1 MMLTTTSTQTRS
13 LRAAYGVR
21 AAPRPAVVV
30 GRRPCKPV
38 CFKEKDSI
46 DETTTSPTSAKKSAP
61 SVPTPGAVPSPFPS
75 ETGET
80 LSNASSSSLHTFGT
94 RAVNLGPVAT
104 TLYPALQ
111 YATIA
116 AAAAA
121 IIAPGP
127 TGSALFRG
135 AAMSPTNCALLVWA
149 AAALIPSIISK
160 RQIKKAADSGI
171 LGSPAFKQLVSG
183 CLLSGVLSL
192 VVLTQAISLRN
203 PVLTCTVG
211 ALAGVA
217 TLTTAFTL
225 VKIRESGQLLPS
237 PRGLL
242 AGAADL
248 LTPRN
253 ATAAGYS
260 VLSAA
265 TAAMGVALFTSDP
278 AVACPVFFQ
287 AKDAI
292 HVFGS
297 RIAGALTLG
306 IAVSLFTIK
315 RAADDGR
322 QGSPT
327 YKQLNGAAAA
337 WAGLTAG
344 VVGYSMATGLAMST
358 PVALGILAFYI
369 ITATF
374 TGYNWATAPQTA

>member
-75 ETGET
+75 ET
-80 LSNASSSSLHTFGT
+80 GT

>member
-1 MMLTTTSTQTRS
+1 MIHSATNSQVRG
-13 LRAAYGVR
+13 LRAYGVR
-21 AAPRPAVVV
+21 AAARPAVVV
-30 GRRPCKPV
+30 RRRPCKPV
-38 CFKEKDSI
+38 CFKDKDSI
-46 DETTTSPTSAKKSAP
+46 DDTTTAAPGSTKSPSS
-61 SVPTPGAVPSPFPS
+61 SVPTPGAIPSARPLD
-75 ETGET
+75 TT
-80 LSNASSSSLHTFGT
+80 GT
-94 RAVNLGPVAT
+94 RPVNLGPVAS

-135 AAMSPTNCALLVWA
+135 AAMTPTNRALLVWA

-160 RQIKKAADSGI
+160 RQIKKAADLGI

-203 PVLTCTVG
+203 PILTCTVG
-211 ALAGVA
+211 TLAGVA
-217 TLTTAFTL
+217 TLTTAYTL

-237 PRGLL
+237 ARGLL
-242 AGAADL
+242 AGTLDL
-248 LTPRN
+248 LTPRT

-260 VLSAA
+260 LLSAA
-265 TAAMGVALFTSDP
+265 TAVAGVALFTSDP
-278 AVACPVFFQ
+278 SAACPVFYQ
-287 AKDAI
+287 TKDAI

-306 IAVSLFTIK
+306 AAVSLFTIK
-315 RAADDGR
+315 HAADDGR
-322 QGSPT
+322 QGSPM

-344 VVGYSMATGLAMST
+344 VVGYSMATGLAMRNPMT
-358 PVALGILAFYI
+358 LGVLAFYI
-369 ITATF
+369 ITAAF
-374 TGYNWATAPQTA
+374 TGYNWATAPKTA

>member
-1 MMLTTTSTQTRS
+1 MMISATSSQTRG
-13 LRAAYGVR
+13 LRAAAYGAR
-21 AAPRPAVVV
+21 AAGHPLVVV
-30 GRRPCKPV
+30 GRKPCKPV

-46 DETTTSPTSAKKSAP
+46 DETTTTPTPAKKSPP
-61 SVPTPGAVPSPFPS
+61 SSIPTPGAIPSPMPL
-75 ETGET
+75 ET
-80 LSNASSSSLHTFGT
+80 ST
-94 RAVNLGPVAT
+94 RPVNLGPVAT

-135 AAMSPTNCALLVWA
+135 AAMTPTNCALLVWA

-171 LGSPAFKQLVSG
+171 LGSPALKQLVSG

-211 ALAGVA
+211 TLAGVA
-217 TLTTAFTL
+217 TLTTAYTL

-242 AGAADL
+242 GGALDL

-260 VLSAA
+260 VLAAA
-265 TAAMGVALFTSDP
+265 TAAAGVALFTSDP
-278 AVACPVFFQ
+278 ATACPVFYQ
-287 AKDAI
+287 TKDAI

-306 IAVSLFTIK
+306 AAVSLFTIK
-315 RAADDGR
+315 HAADDGR
-322 QGSPT
+322 QGSPM

-344 VVGYSMATGLAMST
+344 VIGYSIATGLAMST
-358 PVALGILAFYI
+358 PVTLGFLTYYI

-374 TGYNWATAPQTA
+374 TGYNWATAPKTA